1 MTVSYVNLKPKQDL
15 FEVNNMEILD
25 LKKKA
30 VQLRKRTWE
39 LIYKHHNGHTGS
51 DLSCTD
57 ILVALYYDVMN
68 QNAKNFGQKDVDTY
82 IQSKGHAV
90 EIWYEILA
98 DLGYINQKDLDE
110 RYSTFNSPYIGHP
123 TTEVHGMAF
132 HTGSLGH
139 GLGLGVGV
147 SLAAKMNHSQKHIYV
162 LMGDGEQAEGS
173 IWEAAMAAGNYSLD
187 NLTAIVDHND
197 LQISGTTDSVMRSNP
212 ISDKYRAFGWDV
224 QEVDGNNMEALV
236 NILNKANN
244 TNKPRLIIANTVKG
258 KGITVAENRA
268 DWHHKIPS
276 PEEYEQ
282 GIKQL
287 NAQME
292 ALENE

>member
-1 MTVSYVNLKPKQDL
+1 MDKL
-15 FEVNNMEILD
+15 E

-30 VQLRKRTWE
+30 VELRRRTWQ
-39 LIYKHHNGHTGS
+39 LIYNHQNGHTGS

-57 ILVALYYDVMN
+57 ILVALYYEVMN
-68 QNAKNFGQKDVDTY
+68 QNAENIGEKNIDTY

-98 DLGYINQKDLDE
+98 DKGYIERDDLE
-110 RYSTFNSPYIGHP
+110 KRYSTFNSPYIGHP
-123 TTEVHGMAF
+123 TTEVKGMEF

-147 SLAAKMNHSQKHIYV
+147 ALAAKMNQSSKHVYV

-173 IWEAAMAAGNYSLD
+173 VWEAAMAAGNYNLD
-187 NLTAIVDHND
+187 NLVAIIDHND

-212 ISDKYRAFGWDV
+212 LNDKYLAFNWDV
-224 QEVDGNNMEALV
+224 VEVNGNNMNDLV
-236 NILNKANN
+236 NILTKPNN

-258 KGITVAENRA
+258 KGISMAENRA

-276 PEEYEQ
+276 ATEYKQ
-282 GIKQL
+282 GLKEL
-287 NAQME
+287 DAQME
-292 ALENE
+292 ALNND

>member
-1 MTVSYVNLKPKQDL
+1 MNEL
-15 FEVNNMEILD
+15 E

-30 VQLRKRTWE
+30 VELRRRTWQ
-39 LIYKHHNGHTGS
+39 LIYNHQNGHTGS

-57 ILVALYYDVMN
+57 ILVALYYEVMN
-68 QNAKNFGQKDVDTY
+68 QNAENIGEKNIDTY

-98 DLGYINQKDLDE
+98 DKGYIERDDLE
-110 RYSTFNSPYIGHP
+110 KRYSTFNSPYIGHP
-123 TTEVHGMAF
+123 TTEVKGMEF

-147 SLAAKMNHSQKHIYV
+147 ALAAKMNQASKHVYV

-173 IWEAAMAAGNYSLD
+173 VWEAAMAAGNYNLD
-187 NLTAIVDHND
+187 NLVAIIDHND

-212 ISDKYRAFGWDV
+212 LNDKYLAFNWDV
-224 QEVDGNNMEALV
+224 VEVNGNNMNDLV
-236 NILNKANN
+236 NILTKPNN

-258 KGITVAENRA
+258 KGISMAENRA

-276 PEEYEQ
+276 ATEYKQ
-282 GIKQL
+282 GLKEL
-287 NAQME
+287 DAQME
-292 ALENE
+292 ALNND

>member
-1 MTVSYVNLKPKQDL
+1 MD
-15 FEVNNMEILD
+15 ILD

-30 VQLRKRTWE
+30 VELRKRTWE
-39 LIYKHHNGHTGS
+39 LIYNHKNGHTGS

-57 ILVALYYDVMN
+57 ILVALYYSVMN
-68 QNAKNFGQKDVDTY
+68 QNKDNFGQKDVDTY

-90 EIWYEILA
+90 EIWYEVLA
-98 DLGYINQKDLDE
+98 DKGYIDRNDLE
-110 RYSTFNSPYIGHP
+110 KRYSTFNSPYIGHP
-123 TTEVHGMAF
+123 TTDVKGMEF

-147 SLAAKMNHSQKHIYV
+147 ALAAKMDNSLKHTYV

-173 IWEAAMAAGNYSLD
+173 IWEAAMSAGNYNLD

-212 ISDKYRAFGWDV
+212 LGDKYRAFGWDV
-224 QEVDGNNMEALV
+224 QEVDGNDVGALV
-236 NILNKANN
+236 DILTKPND
-244 TNKPRLIIANTVKG
+244 TNKPRMIIANTVKG

-268 DWHHKIPS
+268 DWHHKIPT
-276 PEEYEQ
+276 EVEYKE
-282 GIKQL
+282 GL
-287 NAQME
+287 HELDAQME
-292 ALENE
+292 ALNND

>member
-1 MTVSYVNLKPKQDL
+1 MNS
-15 FEVNNMEILD
+15 LD

-30 VQLRKRTWE
+30 VQLRKRTWQ
-39 LIYKHHNGHTGS
+39 LIYNHKNGHTGS
-51 DLSCTD
+51 DLSCAD
-57 ILVALYYDVMN
+57 ILVALYYNVLN
-68 QNAKNFGQKDVDTY
+68 QTPETFEDKNADTY

-98 DLGYINQKDLDE
+98 DKGYIDQEDLDK
-110 RYSTFNSPYIGHP
+110 RYSTCNSPYIGYP
-123 TTEVHGMAF
+123 TTDVKGMEF

-147 SLAAKMNHSQKHIYV
+147 ALAAKMDHSKKRTFV

-173 IWEAAMAAGNYSLD
+173 VWEAAMAASNYSLD

-197 LQISGTTDSVMRSNP
+197 LQITGTTDSVMRSNP
-212 ISDKYRAFGWDV
+212 ISNKYQAFGWDTI
-224 QEVDGNNMEALV
+224 EVNGNDIDALV
-236 NILNKANN
+236 NILNKPNN
-244 TNKPRLIIANTVKG
+244 SGKPRVIIANTVKG

-276 PEEYEQ
+276 EAEYQE
-282 GIKQL
+282 GLRELDAQL
-287 NAQME
+287 EGLN
-292 ALENE
+292 ND

>member
-1 MTVSYVNLKPKQDL
+1 MDT
-15 FEVNNMEILD
+15 LD

-30 VQLRKRTWE
+30 VELRKRTWE
-39 LIYKHHNGHTGS
+39 LIYNHKNGHTGS

-57 ILVALYYDVMN
+57 ILVALYYSVMN
-68 QNAKNFGQKDVDTY
+68 QNKDNFGQKDVDTY

-90 EIWYEILA
+90 EIWYEVLA
-98 DLGYINQKDLDE
+98 DKGYIDRDDLE
-110 RYSTFNSPYIGHP
+110 KRYSTFNSPYIGHP
-123 TTEVHGMAF
+123 TTDVKGMEF

-139 GLGLGVGV
+139 GPGLGVGV
-147 SLAAKMNHSQKHIYV
+147 ALAAKMDNSSKHTYV

-173 IWEAAMAAGNYSLD
+173 VWEAAMAAGNYSLD

-224 QEVDGNNMEALV
+224 QEVDGNDVGALV
-236 NILNKANN
+236 DVLTKEND
-244 TNKPRLIIANTVKG
+244 TNKPRMIIANTVKG

-268 DWHHKIPS
+268 DWHHKIPT
-276 PEEYEQ
+276 EAEYKE
-282 GIKQL
+282 GL
-287 NAQME
+287 RELDAQME
-292 ALENE
+292 ALNND

>member
-1 MTVSYVNLKPKQDL
+1 M
-15 FEVNNMEILD
+15 
-25 LKKKA
+25 
-30 VQLRKRTWE
+30 LR
-39 LIYKHHNGHTGS
+39 
-51 DLSCTD
+51 
-57 ILVALYYDVMN
+57 ILV
-68 QNAKNFGQKDVDTY
+68 KDVDTY

-162 LMGDGEQAEGS
+162 LMGDGKQAEGS

-197 LQISGTTDSVMRSNP
+197 LQLVVLLTQLCVQIQSVINIELLVGMF
-212 ISDKYRAFGWDV
+212 KKL
-224 QEVDGNNMEALV
+224 ME
-236 NILNKANN
+236 
-244 TNKPRLIIANTVKG
+244 IIWK
-258 KGITVAENRA
+258 R
-268 DWHHKIPS
+268 
-276 PEEYEQ
+276 
-282 GIKQL
+282 
-287 NAQME
+287 
-292 ALENE
+292 

>member
-1 MTVSYVNLKPKQDL
+1 MNEL
-15 FEVNNMEILD
+15 E

-30 VQLRKRTWE
+30 VELRRRTWQ
-39 LIYKHHNGHTGS
+39 LIYNHQNGHTGS

-57 ILVALYYDVMN
+57 ILVALYYEVMN
-68 QNAKNFGQKDVDTY
+68 QNAENIGEKNIDTY

-98 DLGYINQKDLDE
+98 DKGYIERDDLE
-110 RYSTFNSPYIGHP
+110 KRYSTFNSPYIGHP
-123 TTEVHGMAF
+123 TTEVKGMEF

-147 SLAAKMNHSQKHIYV
+147 ALAAKMNQASKHIYV

-173 IWEAAMAAGNYSLD
+173 VWEAAMAAGNYNLD
-187 NLTAIVDHND
+187 NLVAIIDHND

-212 ISDKYRAFGWDV
+212 LNDKYLAFNWDVVEVNGNNISD
-224 QEVDGNNMEALV
+224 LV
-236 NILNKANN
+236 NILTKPNN

-258 KGITVAENRA
+258 KGISMAENRA

-276 PEEYEQ
+276 ATEYKQ
-282 GIKQL
+282 GLKEL
-287 NAQME
+287 DAQME
-292 ALENE
+292 ALNND

>member
-1 MTVSYVNLKPKQDL
+1 MNEL
-15 FEVNNMEILD
+15 E

-30 VQLRKRTWE
+30 VELRRRTWQ
-39 LIYKHHNGHTGS
+39 LIYNHQNGHTGS

-57 ILVALYYDVMN
+57 ILVALYYEVMN
-68 QNAKNFGQKDVDTY
+68 QNAENIGEKNIDTY

-98 DLGYINQKDLDE
+98 DKGYIERDDLE
-110 RYSTFNSPYIGHP
+110 KRYSTFNSPYIGHP
-123 TTEVHGMAF
+123 TTEVKGMEF

-147 SLAAKMNHSQKHIYV
+147 ALAAKMNQASKHVYV

-173 IWEAAMAAGNYSLD
+173 VWEAAMAAGNYNLD
-187 NLTAIVDHND
+187 NLVAIIDHND

-212 ISDKYRAFGWDV
+212 LNDKYLAFNWDVVEVNGNNISD
-224 QEVDGNNMEALV
+224 LV
-236 NILNKANN
+236 NILNKPNN

-258 KGITVAENRA
+258 KGISMAENRA

-276 PEEYEQ
+276 ATEYKQ
-282 GIKQL
+282 GLKEL
-287 NAQME
+287 DAQME
-292 ALENE
+292 ALNND

>member
-1 MTVSYVNLKPKQDL
+1 MNEL
-15 FEVNNMEILD
+15 E

-30 VQLRKRTWE
+30 VELRRRTWQ
-39 LIYKHHNGHTGS
+39 LIYNHQNGHTGS

-57 ILVALYYDVMN
+57 ILVALYYEVMN
-68 QNAKNFGQKDVDTY
+68 QNAENIGEKNIDTY

-98 DLGYINQKDLDE
+98 DKGYIERDDLE
-110 RYSTFNSPYIGHP
+110 KRYSTFNSPYIGHP
-123 TTEVHGMAF
+123 TTEVKGMEF

-147 SLAAKMNHSQKHIYV
+147 ALAAKMNQSSKHVYV

-173 IWEAAMAAGNYSLD
+173 VWEAAMAAGNYNLD
-187 NLTAIVDHND
+187 NLVAIIDHND

-212 ISDKYRAFGWDV
+212 LNDKYLAFNWDVVEVNGNNISD
-224 QEVDGNNMEALV
+224 LV
-236 NILNKANN
+236 NILTKPNN

-258 KGITVAENRA
+258 KGISMAENRA

-276 PEEYEQ
+276 ATEYKQ
-282 GIKQL
+282 GLKEL
-287 NAQME
+287 DAQME
-292 ALENE
+292 ALNND

>member
-1 MTVSYVNLKPKQDL
+1 MNEL
-15 FEVNNMEILD
+15 E

-30 VQLRKRTWE
+30 VELRRRTWQ
-39 LIYKHHNGHTGS
+39 LIYNHQNGHTGS

-68 QNAKNFGQKDVDTY
+68 QNAENIGEKNIDTY

-98 DLGYINQKDLDE
+98 DKGYIERDDLE
-110 RYSTFNSPYIGHP
+110 KRYSTFNSPYIGHP
-123 TTEVHGMAF
+123 TTEVKGMEF

-147 SLAAKMNHSQKHIYV
+147 ALAAKMNQASKHIYV

-173 IWEAAMAAGNYSLD
+173 VWEAAMAAGNYNLD
-187 NLTAIVDHND
+187 NLVAIIDHND

-212 ISDKYRAFGWDV
+212 LNDKYLAFNWDV
-224 QEVDGNNMEALV
+224 VEVNGNNMNDLV
-236 NILNKANN
+236 NILTKPNN

-258 KGITVAENRA
+258 KGISMAENRA

-276 PEEYEQ
+276 ATEYKQ
-282 GIKQL
+282 GLKEL
-287 NAQME
+287 DAQME
-292 ALENE
+292 ALNND